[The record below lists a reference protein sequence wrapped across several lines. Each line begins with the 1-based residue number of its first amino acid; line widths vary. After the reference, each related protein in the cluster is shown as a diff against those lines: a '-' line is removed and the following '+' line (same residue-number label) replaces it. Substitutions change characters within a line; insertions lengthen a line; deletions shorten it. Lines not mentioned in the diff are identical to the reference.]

1 MNIYNKYLIPQ
12 CNSNILLKFVKLF
25 KIFLD
30 CCFLDLLWINFLIKM
45 LSAQMYAWFRCC
57 LGWTNVLLL
66 WYINFTN
73 YNTSNEVLFLFVIF
87 TDMNDLELKP

>member
-1 MNIYNKYLIPQ
+1 MNIYNKYLIAQ

-45 LSAQMYAWFRCC
+45 LSAQMYAWYM
-57 LGWTNVLLL
+57 VLSGVDKCTFIMVHKLHQL
-66 WYINFTN
+66 QY
-73 YNTSNEVLFLFVIF
+73 
-87 TDMNDLELKP
+87 LK